1 MGAAFTPETL
11 NQIKQKNISKPSNKN
26 KNNNDN
32 SNENIKKN
40 KNNIYWN
47 IFNNIYS
54 PFYKKIKRNSNENE
68 NVLILNTKLEEENNI
83 NKNSINT
90 GNEIN
95 DKILKGEKEIEEMNN
110 IIFRKHKSFDLSDNF
125 LNKDLLLEDT
135 NDNINN
141 NNNKINIYTSHN
153 NGYNPEINSQKDNES
168 NISDYADISK
178 AYSLFNKKKIKKKI
192 DDTKSKKIRDGYYN
206 KLVITNQWNPLKK
219 EKIFNNL
226 FFFDWDDT
234 LLCTSYLVP
243 SGALNDMEV
252 NKKDKP
258 IISSLDSLASKLLSK
273 SLKLGYVF
281 IVTNGAPGW
290 VELSST
296 KFYPETAKVLKKCKI
311 ISARGLCEKKLP
323 GDMRQ
328 WKAKAFRYALDTITI
343 KRNIPTNIIFFGD
356 SIIEMDSSYNVKE
369 CFSNAYLKTIKFK
382 ENPSHTELEKELK
395 IIFTQL
401 DSILTN
407 FKNLSIKVTRKKN
420 E

>member
-26 KNNNDN
+26 KNNIDN
-32 SNENIKKN
+32 SNGNIKSN
-40 KNNIYWN
+40 KNSIYWN

-54 PFYKKIKRNSNENE
+54 PFYKKIKQNSNEKENE
-68 NVLILNTKLEEENNI
+68 LILNTKIKKKIEE
-83 NKNSINT
+83 
-90 GNEIN
+90 
-95 DKILKGEKEIEEMNN
+95 DKEEKEMNN
-110 IIFRKHKSFDLSDNF
+110 IIFRKHKSFDLSDNK
-125 LNKDLLLEDT
+125 LNKGLLLEDS
-135 NDNINN
+135 NN
-141 NNNKINIYTSHN
+141 NNNNGNNNNINIYTSLN
-153 NGYNPEINSQKDNES
+153 IGYNPEINSQKDNES

-178 AYSLFNKKKIKKKI
+178 AYSLFNKKKIKNKI
-192 DDTKSKKIRDGYYN
+192 KNTKNEIKSKKIRDGYYN
-206 KLVITNQWNPLKK
+206 KLIVTNQWNPLKK
-219 EKIFNNL
+219 DKIFNNL

-243 SGALNDMEV
+243 TGALNDMEIS
-252 NKKDKP
+252 KKDKP
-258 IISSLDSLASKLLSK
+258 IIASLDSLASKLLAK
-273 SLKLGYVF
+273 TIKLGYVF

-296 KFYPETAKVLKKCKI
+296 KFYPETAKVLKNVKI

-328 WKAKAFRYALDTITI
+328 WKTKAFKYALDTIQI

-395 IIFTQL
+395 IIFSQL

>member
-1 MGAAFTPETL
+1 MGAAFTPETI
-11 NQIKQKNISKPSNKN
+11 NQIKQKNISKPTNIN

-32 SNENIKKN
+32 SNGNIKN
-40 KNNIYWN
+40 LKNNIYWN
-47 IFNNIYS
+47 IFKNIYS
-54 PFYKKIKRNSNENE
+54 PFYKKINKNYNENE
-68 NVLILNTKLEEENNI
+68 LILDTKLEDENNI
-83 NKNSINT
+83 NSNSKNF

-95 DKILKGEKEIEEMNN
+95 DKITKGEKEEEEMNN
-110 IIFRKHKSFDLSDNF
+110 IIFRKHKSFDLSDNN
-125 LNKDLLLEDT
+125 LNKDLLMD
-135 NDNINN
+135 DFNINN
-141 NNNKINIYTSHN
+141 NNSNNINIYTSHN
-153 NGYNPEINSQKDNES
+153 NGYNLEINSQKDNES

-178 AYSLFNKKKIKKKI
+178 AYSLFNKKKIKNKI
-192 DDTKSKKIRDGYYN
+192 NDTKARKIRDGYYN
-206 KLVITNQWNPLKK
+206 KLVITEQWNPLKK

-243 SGALNDMEV
+243 TGALNEMEV

-273 SLKLGYVF
+273 TLKLGYVF

-296 KFYPETAKVLKKCKI
+296 KFYPETAKVLKNVKI
-311 ISARGLCEKKLP
+311 ISARGLCEKNLP
-323 GDMRQ
+323 GDIRQ
-328 WKAKAFRYALDTITI
+328 WKTKAFKYALDTIQI
-343 KRNIPTNIIFFGD
+343 KKNIPTNIIFFGD
-356 SIIEMDSSYNVKE
+356 SIIEMESSYNVKE

-395 IIFTQL
+395 IISSQL

>member
-1 MGAAFTPETL
+1 MGAALTPETL
-11 NQIKQKNISKPSNKN
+11 KQIKQKNMTKPLNKN
-26 KNNNDN
+26 KNNIDN
-32 SNENIKKN
+32 SNEKIKKN

-54 PFYKKIKRNSNENE
+54 PFYKKIKQKSSENENE
-68 NVLILNTKLEEENNI
+68 LILSTKSGKENNI
-83 NKNSINT
+83 NKNT

-95 DKILKGEKEIEEMNN
+95 DKILKREKEVEEMNN
-110 IIFRKHKSFDLSDNF
+110 IIFRKHKSFDLSDNH
-125 LNKDLLLEDT
+125 LKKELLLEDT
-135 NDNINN
+135 NTNDNVNINN
-141 NNNKINIYTSHN
+141 NNINIYTSHN
-153 NGYNPEINSQKDNES
+153 NGYNREINSQKDNES

-192 DDTKSKKIRDGYYN
+192 DDAKAKKIRDGYYN

-243 SGALNDMEV
+243 TGALNDMEI

-258 IISSLDSLASKLLSK
+258 IISSLDSLASKLLVK

-296 KFYPETAKVLKKCKI
+296 KFYPETAKVLKNVKI

-328 WKAKAFRYALDTITI
+328 WKTKAFKYALDTIPI

-356 SIIEMDSSYNVKE
+356 SIIEMDSSYIVKE

>member
-1 MGAAFTPETL
+1 MGAAFTPETI
-11 NQIKQKNISKPSNKN
+11 NQIKQKNISKPPNKN
-26 KNNNDN
+26 KNINDN
-32 SNENIKKN
+32 SNGNIKN
-40 KNNIYWN
+40 LKNNIYWN
-47 IFNNIYS
+47 IFKNIYS
-54 PFYKKIKRNSNENE
+54 PFFKKLKKNSNENE
-68 NVLILNTKLEEENNI
+68 LILNTKLEDENNI
-83 NKNSINT
+83 INNSKNF

-95 DKILKGEKEIEEMNN
+95 DKIIKGEKEEEEMNN
-110 IIFRKHKSFDLSDNF
+110 IIFRKHKSFDLSDNN
-125 LNKDLLLEDT
+125 LNKDLLMD
-135 NDNINN
+135 DFNINN
-141 NNNKINIYTSHN
+141 NNSNNINIYTSHN
-153 NGYNPEINSQKDNES
+153 NGYNLEINSQKDNES

-178 AYSLFNKKKIKKKI
+178 AYSLFNKKKIKNKNN
-192 DDTKSKKIRDGYYN
+192 DTKARKIRDGYYN
-206 KLVITNQWNPLKK
+206 KLVITEQWNPLKK

-243 SGALNDMEV
+243 TGALSEMEV

-273 SLKLGYVF
+273 TLKLGYVF

-296 KFYPETAKVLKKCKI
+296 KFYPETAKVLKNVKI
-311 ISARGLCEKKLP
+311 ISARGLCEKNLP
-323 GDMRQ
+323 GDIRQ
-328 WKAKAFRYALDTITI
+328 WKTKAFKYALDTIQI
-343 KRNIPTNIIFFGD
+343 KKNIPTNIIFFGD
-356 SIIEMDSSYNVKE
+356 SIIEMESSYNVKE

-395 IIFTQL
+395 IIFSQL

>member
-1 MGAAFTPETL
+1 MGAAFTPETI

-32 SNENIKKN
+32 SNGNIKN
-40 KNNIYWN
+40 LKNNIYWN
-47 IFNNIYS
+47 IFKNIYS
-54 PFYKKIKRNSNENE
+54 PFYKKIKSNSNENE
-68 NVLILNTKLEEENNI
+68 LILNTKLEDENNI
-83 NKNSINT
+83 NKNSKNII
-90 GNEIN
+90 NEIN
-95 DKILKGEKEIEEMNN
+95 DKIIKEEKEEEEMNN
-110 IIFRKHKSFDLSDNF
+110 IIFRKHKSFDFSDNN
-125 LNKDLLLEDT
+125 LNKDLLMD
-135 NDNINN
+135 DFNINN
-141 NNNKINIYTSHN
+141 NNSNNINIYTSHN
-153 NGYNPEINSQKDNES
+153 NGYNLEINSQKDNES

-178 AYSLFNKKKIKKKI
+178 AYSLFNKKKIKNKI
-192 DDTKSKKIRDGYYN
+192 NDLKARKIRDGYYN
-206 KLVITNQWNPLKK
+206 KLVITDQWNPLKK

-243 SGALNDMEV
+243 TGALNEMEV
-252 NKKDKP
+252 SKKDKP

-273 SLKLGYVF
+273 TLKLGYVF

-296 KFYPETAKVLKKCKI
+296 KFYPETAKVLKNVKI
-311 ISARGLCEKKLP
+311 ISARGLCEKNLP
-323 GDMRQ
+323 GDIRQ
-328 WKAKAFRYALDTITI
+328 WKTKAFKYALDTIQI
-343 KRNIPTNIIFFGD
+343 KKNIPTNIIFFGD
-356 SIIEMDSSYNVKE
+356 SIIEMESSYNVKE

-395 IIFTQL
+395 IIFNQL

>member
-1 MGAAFTPETL
+1 MGAAFTPETI
-11 NQIKQKNISKPSNKN
+11 NQIKQKNISKPPNKN
-26 KNNNDN
+26 KNINDN
-32 SNENIKKN
+32 SNGNIKN
-40 KNNIYWN
+40 LKNNIYWN

-54 PFYKKIKRNSNENE
+54 PFFKKLKKNSNENE
-68 NVLILNTKLEEENNI
+68 LILNTKLEDENNI
-83 NKNSINT
+83 NKNSKNII
-90 GNEIN
+90 NEIN
-95 DKILKGEKEIEEMNN
+95 DKIIKGEKEEEEMNN
-110 IIFRKHKSFDLSDNF
+110 IIFRKHKSFDFSDNN
-125 LNKDLLLEDT
+125 LNKDLLMD
-135 NDNINN
+135 DFNINN
-141 NNNKINIYTSHN
+141 NNSNNINIYTSHN
-153 NGYNPEINSQKDNES
+153 NGYNLEINSQKDNES

-178 AYSLFNKKKIKKKI
+178 AYSLFNKKKIKNKI
-192 DDTKSKKIRDGYYN
+192 NDIKARKIRDGYYN
-206 KLVITNQWNPLKK
+206 KLVITDQWNPLKK

-243 SGALNDMEV
+243 TGALSEMEV

-273 SLKLGYVF
+273 TLKLGYVF

-296 KFYPETAKVLKKCKI
+296 KFYPETAKVLKNVKI
-311 ISARGLCEKKLP
+311 ISARGLCEKNLP
-323 GDMRQ
+323 GDIRQ
-328 WKAKAFRYALDTITI
+328 WKTKAFKYALDTIQI
-343 KRNIPTNIIFFGD
+343 KKNIPTNIIFFGD
-356 SIIEMDSSYNVKE
+356 SIIEMESSYNVKE

-395 IIFTQL
+395 IISSQL

>member
-1 MGAAFTPETL
+1 MGAAFTPETI
-11 NQIKQKNISKPSNKN
+11 NQIKQKNISKPTNIN

-32 SNENIKKN
+32 SNGYIKN
-40 KNNIYWN
+40 LKNNIYWN
-47 IFNNIYS
+47 IFKNIYS
-54 PFYKKIKRNSNENE
+54 PFYKKINKNYNENE
-68 NVLILNTKLEEENNI
+68 LILNTKLEDENNI
-83 NKNSINT
+83 INNSKNF

-95 DKILKGEKEIEEMNN
+95 DKIIKGEKEEEEMNN
-110 IIFRKHKSFDLSDNF
+110 IIFRKHKSFDLSDNN
-125 LNKDLLLEDT
+125 LNKDLLMD
-135 NDNINN
+135 DFNINN
-141 NNNKINIYTSHN
+141 NNSNNINIYTSHN
-153 NGYNPEINSQKDNES
+153 NGYNLEINSQKDNES

-178 AYSLFNKKKIKKKI
+178 AYSLFNKKKIKNKI
-192 DDTKSKKIRDGYYN
+192 NDLKARKIRDGYYN
-206 KLVITNQWNPLKK
+206 KLVITDQWNPLKK

-243 SGALNDMEV
+243 TGALNEMEV

-258 IISSLDSLASKLLSK
+258 IISSLDSLASKLLAK
-273 SLKLGYVF
+273 TLKLGYVF

-296 KFYPETAKVLKKCKI
+296 KFYPETAKVLKNVKI
-311 ISARGLCEKKLP
+311 ISARGLCEKNLP
-323 GDMRQ
+323 GDIRQ
-328 WKAKAFRYALDTITI
+328 WKTKAFKYALDTIQI
-343 KRNIPTNIIFFGD
+343 KKNIPTNIIFFGD
-356 SIIEMDSSYNVKE
+356 SIIEMESSYNVKE

-395 IIFTQL
+395 IIFNQL

>member
-1 MGAAFTPETL
+1 MGAALTPETL
-11 NQIKQKNISKPSNKN
+11 NQIKQKNMTKPLNKN
-26 KNNNDN
+26 KNNIDN
-32 SNENIKKN
+32 SNEKIKKN

-54 PFYKKIKRNSNENE
+54 PFYKKIKQKSSENENE
-68 NVLILNTKLEEENNI
+68 LILSTKSGKENNI
-83 NKNSINT
+83 NKNT

-95 DKILKGEKEIEEMNN
+95 DKILKREKEVEEMNN
-110 IIFRKHKSFDLSDNF
+110 IIFRKHKSFDLSDNH
-125 LNKDLLLEDT
+125 LKKELLLEDT
-135 NDNINN
+135 NTNDNVNINN
-141 NNNKINIYTSHN
+141 NNINIYTSHN
-153 NGYNPEINSQKDNES
+153 NGYNREINSQKDNES

-192 DDTKSKKIRDGYYN
+192 DDAKAKKIRDGYYN

-243 SGALNDMEV
+243 TGALNDMEI

-258 IISSLDSLASKLLSK
+258 IISSLDSLASKLLVK

-296 KFYPETAKVLKKCKI
+296 KFYPETAKVLKNVKI

-328 WKAKAFRYALDTITI
+328 WKTKAFKYALDTIPI

-356 SIIEMDSSYNVKE
+356 SIIEMDSSYIVKE

>member
-1 MGAAFTPETL
+1 MGAALTPETL
-11 NQIKQKNISKPSNKN
+11 NQIKQKNMSKPSNKN
-26 KNNNDN
+26 KNNIDN
-32 SNENIKKN
+32 SNEKIKKN

-47 IFNNIYS
+47 IFNNIYF
-54 PFYKKIKRNSNENE
+54 PFYKKIKQKSRENENE
-68 NVLILNTKLEEENNI
+68 LILSTKLGEENNK
-83 NKNSINT
+83 NKNT

-95 DKILKGEKEIEEMNN
+95 DKILKGEKEVEEMNN
-110 IIFRKHKSFDLSDNF
+110 IIFRKHKSFDLSDNY
-125 LNKDLLLEDT
+125 LNKELLLEDT
-135 NDNINN
+135 NDNANN
-141 NNNKINIYTSHN
+141 NNINIYTSHN
-153 NGYNPEINSQKDNES
+153 NGYNLEINSQKDNES

-192 DDTKSKKIRDGYYN
+192 DDTKAKKIRDGYYN

-219 EKIFNNL
+219 EKVFNNL

-243 SGALNDMEV
+243 TGALNDMEV

-258 IISSLDSLASKLLSK
+258 IISSLDSLASKLLAK

-281 IVTNGAPGW
+281 IVTNGAAGW

-296 KFYPETAKVLKKCKI
+296 KFYPETAKVLKNVKI

-323 GDMRQ
+323 GDIRQ
-328 WKAKAFRYALDTITI
+328 WKTKAFKYALDTIPI

-369 CFSNAYLKTIKFK
+369 CFSNAYLKTIKLK
-382 ENPSHTELEKELK
+382 ESPSHTELEKEL
-395 IIFTQL
+395 IIISSQL

-420 E
+420 D

>member
-1 MGAAFTPETL
+1 MGAAFTPETI

-32 SNENIKKN
+32 SNGNIKN
-40 KNNIYWN
+40 LKNNIYWN
-47 IFNNIYS
+47 IFKNIYS
-54 PFYKKIKRNSNENE
+54 PFYKKINKNSNENE
-68 NVLILNTKLEEENNI
+68 LILNTKLGDENNI
-83 NKNSINT
+83 NKNSKNF

-95 DKILKGEKEIEEMNN
+95 DKITKGEKEEEEMNN
-110 IIFRKHKSFDLSDNF
+110 IIFRKHKSFDLSDNN
-125 LNKDLLLEDT
+125 LNKELLMD
-135 NDNINN
+135 DFNINN
-141 NNNKINIYTSHN
+141 SNSNSNNINIYTSHN
-153 NGYNPEINSQKDNES
+153 NGYNLEINSQKDNES

-178 AYSLFNKKKIKKKI
+178 AYSLFNKKKIKNKI
-192 DDTKSKKIRDGYYN
+192 NDTKARKIRDGYYN
-206 KLVITNQWNPLKK
+206 KLVITEQWNPLKK

-243 SGALNDMEV
+243 TGALNEMEV
-252 NKKDKP
+252 SKKDKP
-258 IISSLDSLASKLLSK
+258 IISSLDSLASKLLAK
-273 SLKLGYVF
+273 TLKLGYVF

-296 KFYPETAKVLKKCKI
+296 KFYPETAKVLKNVKI
-311 ISARGLCEKKLP
+311 ISARGLCEKNLP
-323 GDMRQ
+323 GDIRQ
-328 WKAKAFRYALDTITI
+328 WKTKAFKYALDTIQI
-343 KRNIPTNIIFFGD
+343 KKNIPTNIIFFGD
-356 SIIEMDSSYNVKE
+356 SIIEMESSYNVKE

-395 IIFTQL
+395 IIFNQL

>member
-11 NQIKQKNISKPSNKN
+11 NQIKQKNISKPPNKN
-26 KNNNDN
+26 KNNIDN
-32 SNENIKKN
+32 SNENI

-47 IFNNIYS
+47 IFNNIYY
-54 PFYKKIKRNSNENE
+54 PFYKKLKQNSNENE
-68 NVLILNTKLEEENNI
+68 KELILNTKLEDKNNI
-83 NKNSINT
+83 NKNSNNI

-95 DKILKGEKEIEEMNN
+95 DNNIKGEKEIEEMNN
-110 IIFRKHKSFDLSDNF
+110 IIFRKHKSFDLSDNH
-125 LNKDLLLEDT
+125 LNKDLLLEDS
-135 NDNINN
+135 NVNN
-141 NNNKINIYTSHN
+141 NNHNNINIYTSHN
-153 NGYNPEINSQKDNES
+153 NGYNPEINSEKDNES

-192 DDTKSKKIRDGYYN
+192 NDIKARKIRDGYYN

-243 SGALNDMEV
+243 TGALNEMEV
-252 NKKDKP
+252 SKKDKP
-258 IISSLDSLASKLLSK
+258 IISSLDSLASKLLAK
-273 SLKLGYVF
+273 TLKLGYVF

-296 KFYPETAKVLKKCKI
+296 KFYPETAKILKNVKI
-311 ISARGLCEKKLP
+311 ISARGLCEKNLP

-328 WKAKAFRYALDTITI
+328 WKTKAFKYALDTIQI
-343 KRNIPTNIIFFGD
+343 KRNIPTNMIFFGD

-382 ENPSHTELEKELK
+382 ENPSHTEKEKELK
-395 IIFTQL
+395 IIFNQL

>member
-1 MGAAFTPETL
+1 MGAALTPETL
-11 NQIKQKNISKPSNKN
+11 NQIKQKNMTKPLNKN
-26 KNNNDN
+26 KNNIDN
-32 SNENIKKN
+32 SNEKIKKN

-54 PFYKKIKRNSNENE
+54 PFYKKIKQKSSENENE
-68 NVLILNTKLEEENNI
+68 LILSTKSGKENNI
-83 NKNSINT
+83 NKNT

-95 DKILKGEKEIEEMNN
+95 DKILKREKEVEEMNN
-110 IIFRKHKSFDLSDNF
+110 IIFRKHKSFDLSDNH
-125 LNKDLLLEDT
+125 LKKELLLEDT
-135 NDNINN
+135 NTNDNVNINN
-141 NNNKINIYTSHN
+141 NNINIYTSHN

-192 DDTKSKKIRDGYYN
+192 DDAKAKKIRDGYYN

-243 SGALNDMEV
+243 TGALNDMEI

-258 IISSLDSLASKLLSK
+258 IISSLDSLASKLLVK

-296 KFYPETAKVLKKCKI
+296 KFYPETAKVLKNVKI

-328 WKAKAFRYALDTITI
+328 WKTKAFKYALDTTPI

-356 SIIEMDSSYNVKE
+356 SIIEMDSSYIVKE

>member
-1 MGAAFTPETL
+1 MGAAFTPETI
-11 NQIKQKNISKPSNKN
+11 NQIKQKNISKPPNKN
-26 KNNNDN
+26 KNINDN
-32 SNENIKKN
+32 SNGNIKN
-40 KNNIYWN
+40 LKNNIYWN

-54 PFYKKIKRNSNENE
+54 PFFKKLKKNSNENE
-68 NVLILNTKLEEENNI
+68 LILNTKLEDENNI
-83 NKNSINT
+83 NKNSKNII
-90 GNEIN
+90 NEIN
-95 DKILKGEKEIEEMNN
+95 DKIIKGEKEEEEMNN
-110 IIFRKHKSFDLSDNF
+110 IIFRKHKSFDFSDNN
-125 LNKDLLLEDT
+125 LNKDLLMDDF
-135 NDNINN
+135 NVNN
-141 NNNKINIYTSHN
+141 NNSNNINTYTSHN
-153 NGYNPEINSQKDNES
+153 NGYNLEINSQKDNES

-178 AYSLFNKKKIKKKI
+178 AYSLFNKKKIKNKNN
-192 DDTKSKKIRDGYYN
+192 DTKARKIRDGYYN
-206 KLVITNQWNPLKK
+206 KLVITDQWNPLKK

-243 SGALNDMEV
+243 TGALNEMEV

-273 SLKLGYVF
+273 TLKLGYVF

-296 KFYPETAKVLKKCKI
+296 KFYPETAKVLKNVKI

-323 GDMRQ
+323 GDIRQ
-328 WKAKAFRYALDTITI
+328 WKTKAFKYALDTIQI
-343 KRNIPTNIIFFGD
+343 KKNIPTNIIFFGD
-356 SIIEMDSSYNVKE
+356 SIIEMESSYNVKE

-395 IIFTQL
+395 IIFNQL

>member
-1 MGAAFTPETL
+1 MGAAFTPETI
-11 NQIKQKNISKPSNKN
+11 NQIKQKNISKPTNIN

-32 SNENIKKN
+32 SNGNIKN
-40 KNNIYWN
+40 LKNNIYWN
-47 IFNNIYS
+47 IFKNIYS
-54 PFYKKIKRNSNENE
+54 PFYKKINKNYNENE
-68 NVLILNTKLEEENNI
+68 LILDTKLKDENNI
-83 NKNSINT
+83 NSNSKNF

-95 DKILKGEKEIEEMNN
+95 DKIIKEEKEEEEMNN
-110 IIFRKHKSFDLSDNF
+110 IIFRKHKSFDLSDNY
-125 LNKDLLLEDT
+125 LNKDLFMDDFNVN
-135 NDNINN
+135 NDNNNDNN
-141 NNNKINIYTSHN
+141 NINICTSHN
-153 NGYNPEINSQKDNES
+153 NGYNLEINSQKDNES

-178 AYSLFNKKKIKKKI
+178 AYSLFNKKKTKNKI
-192 DDTKSKKIRDGYYN
+192 NDTKERKIRDGYYN
-206 KLVITNQWNPLKK
+206 KLVITGQWNPLKK

-273 SLKLGYVF
+273 TLKLGYVF

-296 KFYPETAKVLKKCKI
+296 KFYPETAKVLRNVKI
-311 ISARGLCEKKLP
+311 ISARGLCEKNLP
-323 GDMRQ
+323 GDIRQ
-328 WKAKAFRYALDTITI
+328 WKIKAFKYALDTIQI
-343 KRNIPTNIIFFGD
+343 NKNIPTNLIFFGD
-356 SIIEMDSSYNVKE
+356 SIIEMESSYNVKE

>member
-26 KNNNDN
+26 KNNIDN
-32 SNENIKKN
+32 SNGNIKSN
-40 KNNIYWN
+40 KNSIYWN

-54 PFYKKIKRNSNENE
+54 PFYKKIKQNSNEKENE
-68 NVLILNTKLEEENNI
+68 LILNTKIEKKIEE
-83 NKNSINT
+83 
-90 GNEIN
+90 
-95 DKILKGEKEIEEMNN
+95 DKEEKEMNN
-110 IIFRKHKSFDLSDNF
+110 IIFRKHKSFDLSDNK
-125 LNKDLLLEDT
+125 LNKGLLLEDS
-135 NDNINN
+135 NN
-141 NNNKINIYTSHN
+141 NNNNGNNNNINIYTSLN
-153 NGYNPEINSQKDNES
+153 IGYNPEINSQKDNES

-178 AYSLFNKKKIKKKI
+178 EYSLFNKKKIKNRIKNTKNEI
-192 DDTKSKKIRDGYYN
+192 KSKKIRDGYYN
-206 KLVITNQWNPLKK
+206 KLIVTNQWNPLKK
-219 EKIFNNL
+219 DKIFNNL

-243 SGALNDMEV
+243 TGALNDMEIS
-252 NKKDKP
+252 KKDKP
-258 IISSLDSLASKLLSK
+258 IIASLDSLASKLLAK
-273 SLKLGYVF
+273 TIKLGYVF

-296 KFYPETAKVLKKCKI
+296 KFYPETAKVLKNVKI

-328 WKAKAFRYALDTITI
+328 WKTKAFKYALDTIQI

-395 IIFTQL
+395 IIFSQL

>member
-26 KNNNDN
+26 KNNIDN
-32 SNENIKKN
+32 SNGNIKSN
-40 KNNIYWN
+40 KNSIYWN

-54 PFYKKIKRNSNENE
+54 PFYKKIKQNSNEKENE
-68 NVLILNTKLEEENNI
+68 LILNTKIEKKIEE
-83 NKNSINT
+83 
-90 GNEIN
+90 
-95 DKILKGEKEIEEMNN
+95 DKEEKEMNN
-110 IIFRKHKSFDLSDNF
+110 IIFRKHKSFDLSDNK
-125 LNKDLLLEDT
+125 LNKGLLLEDS
-135 NDNINN
+135 NN
-141 NNNKINIYTSHN
+141 NNNNGNNNNINIYTSLN
-153 NGYNPEINSQKDNES
+153 IGYNPEINSQKDNES

-178 AYSLFNKKKIKKKI
+178 AYSLFNKKKIKNKI
-192 DDTKSKKIRDGYYN
+192 KNTKNEIKSKKIRDGYYN
-206 KLVITNQWNPLKK
+206 KLIVTNQWNPLKK
-219 EKIFNNL
+219 DKIFNNL

-243 SGALNDMEV
+243 TGALNDMEIS
-252 NKKDKP
+252 KKDKP
-258 IISSLDSLASKLLSK
+258 IIASLDSLASKLLAK
-273 SLKLGYVF
+273 TIKLGYVF

-296 KFYPETAKVLKKCKI
+296 KFYPETAKVLKNVKI

-328 WKAKAFRYALDTITI
+328 WKTKAFKYALDTIQI

-395 IIFTQL
+395 IIFSQL

>member
-1 MGAAFTPETL
+1 MGAALTPETL
-11 NQIKQKNISKPSNKN
+11 NQIKQKNMTKPLNKN
-26 KNNNDN
+26 KNNIDN
-32 SNENIKKN
+32 SNEKIKKN

-54 PFYKKIKRNSNENE
+54 PFYKKIKQKSSENENE
-68 NVLILNTKLEEENNI
+68 LILSTKSGKENNI
-83 NKNSINT
+83 NKNT

-95 DKILKGEKEIEEMNN
+95 DKILKREKEVEEMNN
-110 IIFRKHKSFDLSDNF
+110 IIFRKHKSFDLSDNH
-125 LNKDLLLEDT
+125 LKKELLLEDT
-135 NDNINN
+135 NANDNVNINN
-141 NNNKINIYTSHN
+141 NNINIYTSHN
-153 NGYNPEINSQKDNES
+153 NGYNREINSQKDNES

-192 DDTKSKKIRDGYYN
+192 DDAKAKKIRDGYYN

-243 SGALNDMEV
+243 TGALNDMEI

-258 IISSLDSLASKLLSK
+258 IISSLDSLASKLLVK

-296 KFYPETAKVLKKCKI
+296 KFYPETAKVLKNVKI

-328 WKAKAFRYALDTITI
+328 WKTKAFKYALDTIPI

-356 SIIEMDSSYNVKE
+356 SIIEMDSSYIVKE

>member
-1 MGAAFTPETL
+1 M
-11 NQIKQKNISKPSNKN
+11 
-26 KNNNDN
+26 
-32 SNENIKKN
+32 
-40 KNNIYWN
+40 
-47 IFNNIYS
+47 
-54 PFYKKIKRNSNENE
+54 
-68 NVLILNTKLEEENNI
+68 EEENNK
-83 NKNSINT
+83 NTNSIKIE
-90 GNEIN
+90 NEVN
-95 DKILKGEKEIEEMNN
+95 NKIIKIEKEEEDMNN
-110 IIFRKHKSFDLSDNF
+110 IIFRKHKSFDFSENK
-125 LNKDLLLEDT
+125 LNIDLLLEDS
-135 NDNINN
+135 NINN
-141 NNNKINIYTSHN
+141 NQNNINVCTSHN

-168 NISDYADISK
+168 NISDYVDISK
-178 AYSLFNKKKIKKKI
+178 AYSLFNKKKIKNKNKI
-192 DDTKSKKIRDGYYN
+192 NDLKSRKIRDGYYN
-206 KLVITNQWNPLKK
+206 KLVVTNQWNPLKK

-243 SGALNDMEV
+243 TGALNDMEI

-258 IISSLDSLASKLLSK
+258 IISSLDSLASKLLAK

-296 KFYPETAKVLKKCKI
+296 KFYPETAKVLKNVKI

-328 WKAKAFRYALDTITI
+328 WKTKAFKYALDTIQI

-395 IIFTQL
+395 IIFSQL

>member
-1 MGAAFTPETL
+1 MGAAFTPETI

-32 SNENIKKN
+32 SNGNIKN
-40 KNNIYWN
+40 LKNNIYWN
-47 IFNNIYS
+47 IFKNIYS
-54 PFYKKIKRNSNENE
+54 PFYKKINKNYNENE
-68 NVLILNTKLEEENNI
+68 LILDTKLEDENNI
-83 NKNSINT
+83 NSNSKNF

-95 DKILKGEKEIEEMNN
+95 DKITKGEKEEEEMNN
-110 IIFRKHKSFDLSDNF
+110 IIFRKHKSFDLSDNN
-125 LNKDLLLEDT
+125 LNKELLMD
-135 NDNINN
+135 DFNINN
-141 NNNKINIYTSHN
+141 NNSNNINIYTSHN
-153 NGYNPEINSQKDNES
+153 NGYNLEINSQKDNES

-178 AYSLFNKKKIKKKI
+178 AYSLFNKKKIKNKI
-192 DDTKSKKIRDGYYN
+192 NDIKARKIRDGYYN
-206 KLVITNQWNPLKK
+206 KLVITEQWNPLKK

-243 SGALNDMEV
+243 TGALTEMEV

-273 SLKLGYVF
+273 TLKLGYVF

-296 KFYPETAKVLKKCKI
+296 KFYPETAKVLKNVKI
-311 ISARGLCEKKLP
+311 ISARGLCEKNLP
-323 GDMRQ
+323 GDIRQ
-328 WKAKAFRYALDTITI
+328 WKTKAFKYALDTIQI
-343 KRNIPTNIIFFGD
+343 KKNIPTNIIFFGD
-356 SIIEMDSSYNVKE
+356 SIIEMESSYNVKE

-395 IIFTQL
+395 IISSQL

>member
-11 NQIKQKNISKPSNKN
+11 NQIKQKNISKPPKIN
-26 KNNNDN
+26 KNNVDN
-32 SNENIKKN
+32 PDGNIKN
-40 KNNIYWN
+40 LNNNIYWN

-54 PFYKKIKRNSNENE
+54 PFYKKKKKNDDENE
-68 NVLILNTKLEEENNI
+68 LVLNTNLEEENNK
-83 NKNSINT
+83 NTNSIKIE
-90 GNEIN
+90 NEVN
-95 DKILKGEKEIEEMNN
+95 NKIIKIEKEEEDMNN
-110 IIFRKHKSFDLSDNF
+110 IIFRKHKSFDFSENK
-125 LNKDLLLEDT
+125 LNIDLLLEDS
-135 NDNINN
+135 NINN
-141 NNNKINIYTSHN
+141 NQNNINVCTSHN

-168 NISDYADISK
+168 NISDYVDISK
-178 AYSLFNKKKIKKKI
+178 AYSLFNKKKIKNKNKI
-192 DDTKSKKIRDGYYN
+192 NDLKSRKIRDGYYN
-206 KLVITNQWNPLKK
+206 KLVVTNQWNPLKK

-243 SGALNDMEV
+243 TGALNDMEI

-258 IISSLDSLASKLLSK
+258 IISSLDSLASKLLAK

-296 KFYPETAKVLKKCKI
+296 KFYPETAKVLKNVKI

-328 WKAKAFRYALDTITI
+328 WKTKAFKYALDTIQI

-395 IIFTQL
+395 IIFSQL